1 MGLLN
6 MAYKIYWQ
14 LRRVLQAKPFIKR
27 RCMKI
32 LIIEDE
38 PSLNKAM
45 LEYLSQLEYTCES
58 VATYAEALDKTDFN
72 SYDCIVL
79 DIMLPD
85 GNGLE
90 LLAALR
96 KERNNDG
103 IIIISARN
111 ELSDKIF
118 GLESGADDYLTK
130 PFHLSELGARI
141 AAIIRRKQL
150 DGNNVITAG
159 DLELDVKAKSL
170 FIKGEHILL
179 TRKEF
184 DLLLYFIV
192 NKNRVLSKDAIASHL
207 WGDDA
212 DMDFNHD
219 FIYTH
224 VKNIRKKLAAF
235 GVESYIQSIYGMGY
249 KFSAI

>member
-1 MGLLN
+1 
-6 MAYKIYWQ
+6 
-14 LRRVLQAKPFIKR
+14 
-27 RCMKI
+27 MKI

-38 PSLNKAM
+38 PSLNNAM
-45 LEYLSQLEYTCES
+45 LDYLRQQEYTCES
-58 VATYAEALDKTDFN
+58 VTTYAEAIHKTDLN

-111 ELSDKIF
+111 ELSDRIF
-118 GLESGADDYLTK
+118 GLESGADDYLSK

-150 DGNNVITAG
+150 DGNNLVQAG
-159 DLELDVKAKSL
+159 ELELDVKAKSL
-170 FIKGEHILL
+170 FVGGKQLLL

-207 WGDDA
+207 WGNDA
-212 DMDFNHD
+212 DLILNHD

-224 VKNIRKKLAAF
+224 VKNIRKKLAAY
-235 GVESYIQSIYGMGY
+235 GVENYIQSIYGMGY
-249 KFSAI
+249 KFSVQ